1 MIHLEVDLHT
11 HTVAS
16 RHAYSTVK
24 EMAEAAAAK
33 GIKVMGVTDHGL
45 RMPGGPHEYHFAN
58 LAAVPRYLMGVEILR
73 GVEANIIDANGRLD
87 MPVSILRHLDLVL
100 AGFHEGCGY
109 ESGTVEENTRAM
121 VAALH
126 NPFVHAIVHPGN
138 PDYPVDLERVV
149 LAAKACGKALEI
161 NNKSFTTSRPGSK
174 PNCLRLA
181 RLAKKYQLMVV
192 INSDAH
198 VFSSVGVC
206 DEALE
211 VAREAG
217 LEPDQILNTS
227 AERSLAYLAY
237 HRSTSPN
244 ITIFR
249 ERAG

>member
-1 MIHLEVDLHT
+1 
-11 HTVAS
+11 
-16 RHAYSTVK
+16 
-24 EMAEAAAAK
+24 
-33 GIKVMGVTDHGL
+33 
-45 RMPGGPHEYHFAN
+45 
-58 LAAVPRYLMGVEILR
+58 MGVEILR

-87 MPVSILRHLDLVL
+87 MPASILRHLDLVL
-100 AGFHEGCGY
+100 AGFHDGCGY

-126 NPFVHAIVHPGN
+126 NPFVHVIVHPGN

-149 LAAKACGKALEI
+149 QVAKACGKVLEI
-161 NNKSFTTSRPGSK
+161 NNKSFTTSRNGSK

-181 RLAKKYQLMVV
+181 RLAKKYQVMVV

-211 VAREAG
+211 VAKEAG

-237 HRSTSPN
+237 RRSLTPGFSLV
-244 ITIFR
+244 R
-249 ERAG
+249 ELAG